1 MPPARHELGRV
12 IKLNAGAKGPPGQR
26 HFHLQVEARGGRATL
41 WLEKTQL
48 FDLAMAA
55 KRALAAASKTKPAQA
70 PPSPDDVGSLS
81 LDFKV
86 AQLFLEP
93 ASEDGL
99 FLLGALE
106 VSEEAT
112 EETATASLQASADQL
127 QALVDE
133 ALEVCAAG
141 RPACP
146 LCGQPMDPG
155 GHACVRSNGHIARE
169 SR

>member
-12 IKLNAGAKGPPGQR
+12 IRLNAGATGLPGQR
-26 HFHLQVEARGGRATL
+26 HFHLQVEAQGGRATL

-48 FDLAMAA
+48 FNLALAA
-55 KRALAAASKTKPAQA
+55 ERALAAASKTQPAQA

-81 LDFKV
+81 LDFTV
-86 AQLFLEP
+86 AQLFLDP

-99 FLLGALE
+99 FVLGARE
-106 VSEEAT
+106 VSEEASD
-112 EETATASLQASADQL
+112 EAPTASLQASGDQL
-127 QALVDE
+127 QALAAE

-146 LCGQPMDPG
+146 LCGQPMDAG
-155 GHACVRSNGHIARE
+155 GHACVRSNGHFAQEPR
-169 SR
+169 